1 MSGTETVSRQMPVLV
16 IEDEP
21 SVMSFVRAALE
32 RAGYSVATAASG
44 VEALPMLE
52 TGDFLGVVS
61 DMRTPGGVDGADVH
75 AWLAANRPGLVSKLI
90 FITGDIVNEETAQTL
105 IKTGAP
111 CVEKPFRISQ
121 LMEVVKK
128 VMGTPQ

>member
-1 MSGTETVSRQMPVLV
+1 MSAAEAVSKKLPVLV

-44 VEALPMLE
+44 VESLPMLE
-52 TGDFLGVVS
+52 TGEFLGVVS

-75 AWLAANRPGLVSKLI
+75 AWLAANRPELVSKLI

-121 LMEVVKK
+121 LMDVVKK